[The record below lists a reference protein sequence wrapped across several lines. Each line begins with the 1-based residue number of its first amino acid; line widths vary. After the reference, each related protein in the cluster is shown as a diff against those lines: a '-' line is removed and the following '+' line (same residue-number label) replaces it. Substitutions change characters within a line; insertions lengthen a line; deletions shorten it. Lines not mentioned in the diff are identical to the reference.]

1 MSKITLFAITQMVAL
16 AIKGIKA
23 AIRALRV
30 ILDLCDDG
38 RLNQSRDLP
47 EWAKT
52 VLDVL
57 EALEQIQTE
66 VEYVEDG
73 SSADY
78 FNAQQDSENEEGHA

>member
-16 AIKGIKA
+16 AIKAVKA

-57 EALEQIQTE
+57 EAMEQIQTE
-66 VEYVEDG
+66 LEYVDDG
-73 SSADY
+73 STASYLDAEET
-78 FNAQQDSENEEGHA
+78 ANEEGHA

>member
-16 AIKGIKA
+16 AIKAVKA

-57 EALEQIQTE
+57 EAMEQIQTE
-66 VEYVEDG
+66 LEYVDDG
-73 SSADY
+73 STASYLDAVEP
-78 FNAQQDSENEEGHA
+78 ANEEGHA